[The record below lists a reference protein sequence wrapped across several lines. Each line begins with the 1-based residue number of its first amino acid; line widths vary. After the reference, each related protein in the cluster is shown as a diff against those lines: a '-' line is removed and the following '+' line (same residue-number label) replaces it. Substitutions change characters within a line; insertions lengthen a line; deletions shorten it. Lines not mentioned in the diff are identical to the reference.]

1 MKKTDLG
8 KKLSLVLFALAV
20 ILILLQYVF
29 KTYFN
34 IDLGLTVF
42 GKEMF

>member
-1 MKKTDLG
+1 MG
-8 KKLSLVLFALAV
+8 KKISLALLILAA

-34 IDLGLTVF
+34 IDLGITCF